1 MCLVRIQTS
10 ISTNKMFLE
19 YNPAIIQ
26 LKTFHFFEPAIN
38 FRDSV
43 EIYFFE
49 KMYKIMA
56 PILRK

>member
-1 MCLVRIQTS
+1 
-10 ISTNKMFLE
+10 MFLE

-43 EIYFFE
+43 KIYFFE

-56 PILRK
+56 PILTILRK